1 MLKTTASADMNTMNT
16 MDMGTNGIKAAM
28 QSPPEKRRGV
38 RRLSSVSATFD
49 DLSLGP
55 SVVVPP
61 EHMEHPSDAHETAAA
76 MEMAKR
82 RLSKIAGDEPIST
95 PTTPPVTSTTDSY
108 AFAFDIDGVLIR
120 GGKPIPQA
128 VEAMKV
134 LNGQNQYGVK
144 MWAAESLRIT
154 GNGG

>member
-1 MLKTTASADMNTMNT
+1 MLETMISVNLNST
-16 MDMGTNGIKAAM
+16 DTGVNGHKAAM
-28 QSPPEKRRGV
+28 LSPPEKRPRV
-38 RRLSSVSATFD
+38 RRLSSVTATFE
-49 DLSLGP
+49 DLSQGP

-61 EHMEHPSDAHETAAA
+61 EHMDNPSDAHETAAA

-82 RLSKIAGDEPIST
+82 RLSKIAADEPISRPST
-95 PTTPPVTSTTDSY
+95 PPTTSSTDSY

-134 LNGQNQYGVK
+134 LNGQNQYGIK
-144 MWAAESLRIT
+144 M
-154 GNGG
+154 

>member
-1 MLKTTASADMNTMNT
+1 M
-16 MDMGTNGIKAAM
+16 
-28 QSPPEKRRGV
+28 
-38 RRLSSVSATFD
+38 SATFD
-49 DLSLGP
+49 DLALGP

-61 EHMEHPSDAHETAAA
+61 EHMDQPGDAHETAAA

-82 RLSKIAGDEPIST
+82 RLNKFAADEPIST

-120 GGKPIPQA
+120 GGDPLPEA
-128 VEAMKV
+128 VEAIRV

-144 MWAAESLRIT
+144 M
-154 GNGG
+154 